1 MEVSASRKFNNQN
14 MLIMIHPL
22 LSRIALFAFL
32 FLMGCGDSPQSVAKN
47 FTENLAKGRISEAK
61 KYATEPTGEML
72 DFASKIGAMPVNPD
86 FTFVYVEKNI
96 DGDKATVVY
105 RESVDGPDERI
116 NLVKIDGEWKV
127 HMQMPK

>member
-1 MEVSASRKFNNQN
+1 M
-14 MLIMIHPL
+14 MHPL
-22 LSRIALFAFL
+22 LSRIAIFAFL
-32 FLMGCGDSPQSVAKN
+32 FLVSCGDSPQSVARN

-86 FTFVYVEKNI
+86 FTFVYVEKNVE
-96 DGDKATVVY
+96 GDKATVIY

-116 NLVKIDGEWKV
+116 NLVRIDGKWKV
-127 HMQMPK
+127 HMQPTK